1 MTTSDIFVLIELQL
15 GQSTMEVL
23 ECCVRHIFVRISGW
37 SPLGSEE
44 QRCIVNVCHL
54 RSYARQGCLRL
65 HPEPNVQRVQV
76 RNLTRQGT
84 LELWSETSHRTLFY
98 GGIYVYPRDAKSKN
112 GKLRLFYEY
121 APMSFIVEQA
131 QGTGSYQRVLI
142 SNCPR

>member
-1 MTTSDIFVLIELQL
+1 MATLKSKGVFAFTLNPMYSEFVLLTQENIEIPKTGKIYYQL
-15 GQSTMEVL
+15 
-23 ECCVRHIFVRISGW
+23 
-37 SPLGSEE
+37 
-44 QRCIVNVCHL
+44 
-54 RSYARQGCLRL
+54 
-65 HPEPNVQRVQV
+65 
-76 RNLTRQGT
+76 
-84 LELWSETSHRTLFY
+84 TLFY